1 MKNSKKGFTLVE
13 LLVVIA
19 ILAILATV
27 AVVGYTSFTDKAHES
42 NDRTLV
48 AQLNKT
54 LIGGTF
60 ETAHDA
66 FEAVRAA
73 GFDVAKIEAPA
84 KNQEILWDMDN
95 KEFFYSADE
104 TRNGNIWVVV
114 SDESKIGNAYNN
126 YYVGKDN
133 IEALDVTKEIIVYTE
148 GEAVLSINAP
158 KAHVEHYGDAKEIDV
173 IAVSET
179 TYVENGLVSKV
190 TIKTG
195 RLVIA
200 AEAEVASVV
209 VEKATEVKLETGSTV
224 SAVIV
229 NDAAVKVEV
238 ETGANVDA
246 IAPGNDEVKATLK
259 DNVTGTD
266 NVEEEV
272 VEAPIAGDFAG
283 GLGTANAPYL
293 IETPAQ
299 LMNISNYYEKGYKYF
314 KVADGV
320 TSLDLTGVGKIS
332 LHGSFDG
339 NGVSIVNLTTALFEY
354 VGYQLAEETI
364 KISNITAT
372 MNNTDG
378 RAFVRNIHNSG
389 TTIFENVTLHGYIEG
404 LYNLGSFYNYGTA
417 NGTAGSDYTVEFI
430 NSKSDITIVCTSGN
444 TAGGFLGHSYE
455 GAGNSFTLKIDA
467 NSAYTGTIYTTGS
480 GKGNL
485 YFAMT
490 SDYNNALNHFIVN
503 GNEIT
508 FDNDH
513 IPAAANVGKVAVA
526 NPVAGADGYTVTP
539 VENADHFVVDLNAQV
554 TAYDEEGNK
563 IVNKAGMTWPLGNVE
578 MSATDGK
585 VFDLISSAV
594 IVNGTDHEFGYE
606 LKDGVLTIYSGRSD
620 NYADGW
626 VTLQVNQ
633 YDDNDNLIAA
643 GSLKVYTITK

>member
-1 MKNSKKGFTLVE
+1 MKKTNKKGFTLVE

-27 AVVGYTSFTDKAHES
+27 AVVGYTSFQDKAYES

-54 LIGGTF
+54 LIGGKF

-73 GFDVAKIEAPA
+73 GFDVSKIEATA

-114 SDESKIGNAYNN
+114 SDESKIGNTYNN

-133 IEALDVTKEIIVYTE
+133 IEALDVTKQIFVYTE

-173 IAVSET
+173 IAVSDT

-229 NDAAVKVEV
+229 NDATVKVQV

-283 GLGTANAPYL
+283 GLGTANSPYL
-293 IETPAQ
+293 IATPAQ

-320 TSLDLTGVGKIS
+320 TSLDLTGVGQ
-332 LHGSFDG
+332 LNLNGSFDG
-339 NGVSIVNLTTALFEY
+339 NGVTLVNLTTSLFVK
-354 VGYQLAEETI
+354 VGVVGAPAEM
-364 KISNITAT
+364 KIANLTAT
-372 MNNTDG
+372 VHNTNG
-378 RAFVRNIHNSG
+378 HALVRNIYNAG
-389 TTIFENVTLHGYIEG
+389 TTTFENVQLHGYIEG
-404 LYNLGSFYNYGTA
+404 QYNLGSFYNYGTA
-417 NGTAGSDYTVEFI
+417 NAGSSDGADYTVSFV
-430 NSKSDITIVCTSGN
+430 NAKSDITIVCTTGN
-444 TAGGFLGHSYE
+444 AIGGMLGHGFE
-455 GAGNSFTLKIDA
+455 GEDYKLTVNMDDKSE
-467 NSAYTGTIYTTGS
+467 YTGKMYTTGTATC
-480 GKGNL
+480 
-485 YFAMT
+485 YQVMAMCSHATYTLNGVET
-490 SDYNNALNHFIVN
+490 SRYENTYPSTKLNMVTPTI
-503 GNEIT
+503 GE
-508 FDNDH
+508 
-513 IPAAANVGKVAVA
+513 
-526 NPVAGADGYTVTP
+526 DGYYVAP
-539 VENADHFVVDLNAQV
+539 AEGADHFVVFINSQL
-554 TAYDEEGNK
+554 TAYDENGEQIQNMS
-563 IVNKAGMTWPLGNVE
+563 GMTWNLGNE
-578 MSATDGK
+578 TIPATDDK
-585 VFDLISSAV
+585 VFDLIKNGV
-594 IVNGTDHEFGYE
+594 IVNDANKSLGYE
-606 LKDGVLTIYSGRSD
+606 LKDGVLTINSGRSD
-620 NYADGW
+620 DYATGW

-633 YDDNDNLIAA
+633 YDANGNLLATGIIT
-643 GSLKVYTITK
+643 VYTFAK

>member
-1 MKNSKKGFTLVE
+1 MKKTNKKGFTLVE

-27 AVVGYTSFTDKAHES
+27 AIVGYTSFTNKAHES

-73 GFDVAKIEAPA
+73 GFDVAKIEATA

-104 TRNGNIWVVV
+104 TRPGDIWVVV
-114 SDESKIGNAYNN
+114 SDESKIGNTYNN
-126 YYVGKDN
+126 YYVGKDS
-133 IEALDVTKEIIVYTE
+133 IEALDVTKQIFVYTE

-173 IAVSET
+173 IAVSDT

-283 GLGTANAPYL
+283 GLGTANSPYL
-293 IETPAQ
+293 IANPEH
-299 LMNISNYYEKGYKYF
+299 MRNISNYYEKGYKYF
-314 KVADGV
+314 KVADGIKV
-320 TSLDLTGVGKIS
+320 LDMTGVGQIK

-339 NGVSIVNLTTALFEY
+339 NGVKFANLTTMLFER
-354 VGYQLAEETI
+354 VGYQNNNETI
-364 KISNITAT
+364 KISNFEAT
-372 MNNTDG
+372 MNATDG
-378 RAFVRNIHNSG
+378 SALIKHIFNAG
-389 TTIFENVTLHGYIEG
+389 TTTFENVTIYGYIEG
-404 LYNLGSFYNYGTA
+404 GSNMGSFYKYGTA
-417 NGTAGSDYTVEFI
+417 NYDGKGASYTVEFI
-430 NSKSDITIVCTSGN
+430 NSKSHATVVSTDGN
-444 TAGGFLGHSYE
+444 VAAGMIGHAFQ
-455 GAGNSFTLKIDA
+455 GAGNTFTMNMDE
-467 NSAYTGTIYTTGS
+467 NSGFDGTIYTIGGTGNIYMAA
-480 GKGNL
+480 GTT
-485 YFAMT
+485 MT
-490 SDYNNALNHFIVN
+490 FTLNGVETSREVKYDNAKKLTVVLP
-503 GNEIT
+503 E
-508 FDNDH
+508 
-513 IPAAANVGKVAVA
+513 K
-526 NPVAGADGYTVTP
+526 GADGYTVAP
-539 VENADHFVVDLNAQV
+539 VESATTFVVSLNVQV
-554 TAYDEEGNK
+554 TAYDAEGNK
-563 IVNKAGMTWPLGNVE
+563 IANKSGMTWTLGKE
-578 MSATDGK
+578 EIAATDGK
-585 VFDLISSAV
+585 VFDLITSAS
-594 IVNGTDHEFGYE
+594 IVNNKADDMGYT
-606 LKDGVLTIYSGRSD
+606 LKNGALTIKSGRSD
-620 NYADGW
+620 NYCEGY
-626 VTLQVNQ
+626 VRLQVNQ
-633 YDDNDNLIAA
+633 YDANGNLLAVGVIN
-643 GSLKVYTITK
+643 VYTIEK